1 MMYWIAQTCR
11 DARLEQQHLLSEVA
25 AELRVDQSTVGRFE
39 TGRMRKIDIDA
50 MVDAY
55 ARDLQLQPRELWVR
69 ALQSWAAST

>member
-69 ALQSWAAST
+69 ALQRWAAAG